1 MFTGVQIL
9 EPKIFEHMDANG
21 TRKFST
27 TKHTY
32 PRMVLAG
39 ERLFGFCFDGFWQD
53 LGTPVR
59 IREAER
65 KLRTGEARLHF
76 L

>member
-1 MFTGVQIL
+1 
-9 EPKIFEHMDANG
+9 MDANG